1 MGTMTE
7 IRETNRAATVAL
19 LGELGY
25 DPNVVADRRGDG
37 VLDWDE
43 ETGEFVLEIVEKDE
57 DGKPVFER
65 TDDGQDFKTDTVRV
79 TVTPERLTEYRRAL
93 WSPA

>member
-25 DPNVVADRRGDG
+25 DPNDVMDRRGDA
-37 VLDWDE
+37 VLDWDDDE
-43 ETGEFVLEIVEKDE
+43 GGFVLEIAELDSEGNLIREGDE
-57 DGKPVFER
+57 
-65 TDDGQDFKTDTVRV
+65 FKTRTETV
-79 TVTPERLTEYRRAL
+79 TVTPERLAEYRRAL
-93 WSPA
+93 WSPS